1 MELDLSSLWTWTLP
15 IWSLILLVFFLV
27 GVQTQEVVYPV
38 HVGGATG
45 GATGGARQDSVSGIS
60 GITTKSRSL
69 R

>member
-1 MELDLSSLWTWTLP
+1 MDLSSLWSWTLP

-27 GVQTQEVVYPV
+27 GVQTQEIVFPV

-45 GATGGARQDSVSGIS
+45 GATGGARQQEGSA
-60 GITTKSRSL
+60 TKSRSL

>member
-1 MELDLSSLWTWTLP
+1 MDLSSLWSWTLP

-38 HVGGATG
+38 HVGGA
-45 GATGGARQDSVSGIS
+45 RQQEGSA
-60 GITTKSRSL
+60 TKSRSL

>member
-1 MELDLSSLWTWTLP
+1 MDLDLSSLWSWTLP

-27 GVQTQEVVYPV
+27 GVQTQEVVFPV

-45 GATGGARQDSVSGIS
+45 GARQEV
-60 GITTKSRSL
+60 TATKSRSL